1 MRSVHPIEEYDRDRL
16 EREKFLP
23 DVRYL
28 HEEREIMDRS
38 NNKQIDSDDSDESDD
53 FSLNI

>member
-1 MRSVHPIEEYDRDRL
+1 MRSVHPIEEYDRERL

-38 NNKQIDSDDSDESDD
+38 MKNIDSDGDESEDVS
-53 FSLNI
+53 FNN